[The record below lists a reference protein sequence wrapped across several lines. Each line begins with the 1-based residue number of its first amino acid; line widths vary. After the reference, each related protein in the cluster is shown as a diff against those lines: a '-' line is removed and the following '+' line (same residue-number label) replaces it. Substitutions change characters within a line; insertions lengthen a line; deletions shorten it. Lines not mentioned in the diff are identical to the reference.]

1 MISNYAFFVVI
12 KDLEAK
18 EGTFSIFLVSLKKNI
33 LLIMEGILFSC
44 EWLIWHF
51 DSFILTL
58 E

>member
-44 EWLIWHF
+44 EWIIWHF